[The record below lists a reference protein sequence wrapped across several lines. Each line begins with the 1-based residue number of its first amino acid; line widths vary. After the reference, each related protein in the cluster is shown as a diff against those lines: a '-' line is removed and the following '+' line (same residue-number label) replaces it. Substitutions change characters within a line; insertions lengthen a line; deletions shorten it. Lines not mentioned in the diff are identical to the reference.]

1 MGISFYYAVRI
12 LWRECGRDSNFD
24 NPSKPPLDRGGLVA
38 REFLTNIH
46 KIKIPKIQ
54 KDLGDFAVWT
64 RLEPALRAC
73 GLAIFILTTPPNL
86 HKTMVKI

>member
-12 LWRECGRDSNFD
+12 LWRECGRE
-24 NPSKPPLDRGGLVA
+24 L
-38 REFLTNIH
+38 LTNGH

-73 GLAIFILTTPPNL
+73 LLANLILTTPPNL
-86 HKTMVKI
+86 PLIGEA

>member
-12 LWRECGRDSNFD
+12 LWRECGR
-24 NPSKPPLDRGGLVA
+24 K
-38 REFLTNIH
+38 FLTNVH

-73 GLAIFILTTPPNL
+73 LLAISNFDNPSKPPLDRGGLVGREFLTQRT
-86 HKTMVKI
+86 